1 MTKSPKIG
9 GWNKGK
15 AVGVKRPFTLEQVQ
29 LIRGLLRSRMDL
41 REIALF
47 EVGISTV
54 LRSSDLLNLRA
65 GDVLSQGEVR
75 EEFDVRQQKTS
86 RNVHVSLSEDA
97 RYALAAY
104 IAQEGLTGTDKLWRF
119 GRLRYSQIV
128 KDWARMVNADPR
140 FYSTHSIR
148 RTYPSFIY
156 KQTGSHEVARQLL
169 GHESLARTAVYLG
182 IEQEETHALKKRI
195 RM

>member
-1 MTKSPKIG
+1 MTADLVSLLAIRCENAMTKSPKIG

-119 GRLRYSQIV
+119 GRLR
-128 KDWARMVNADPR
+128 
-140 FYSTHSIR
+140 
-148 RTYPSFIY
+148 
-156 KQTGSHEVARQLL
+156 
-169 GHESLARTAVYLG
+169 
-182 IEQEETHALKKRI
+182 
-195 RM
+195 

>member
-1 MTKSPKIG
+1 MAKSPKIG

-15 AVGVKRPFTLEQVQ
+15 AVGAKRPFTLEQVQ
-29 LIRGLLRSRMDL
+29 LIRGLLRAKGDL
-41 REIALF
+41 RELALF
-47 EVGISTV
+47 EAGISFV
-54 LRSSDLLNLRA
+54 LRSSDLLNIRA
-65 GDVLSQGEVR
+65 DDVLSRGQVVEG
-75 EEFDVRQQKTS
+75 FDVRQQKTG
-86 RNVHVSLSEDA
+86 RNVHVSLSDEARDA
-97 RYALAAY
+97 LSAY
-104 IAQEGLTGTDKLWRF
+104 IAKEDLSGTDKLWRF
-119 GRLRYSQIV
+119 GRLRYAQIV